1 MSPGTLQMSAEVD
14 ITPTKEETTS
24 GATSLVING
33 TAASKAPAAN
43 PKVIG
48 NSRAAASLKPRVS
61 NAAEMSPLRTLATGA
76 RIDWINVIEAAD
88 ADVYPYDST
97 RIVGSHVEW
106 NALQK
111 LYKRN
116 PIADSH
122 AAREHPE
129 VDRQNLPHQEV

>member
-48 NSRAAASLKPRVS
+48 NSRAAARLKPCVS
-61 NAAEMSPLRTLATGA
+61 NTAEMSPLKTLATGA

-88 ADVYPYDST
+88 ADV
-97 RIVGSHVEW
+97 
-106 NALQK
+106 
-111 LYKRN
+111 
-116 PIADSH
+116 
-122 AAREHPE
+122 
-129 VDRQNLPHQEV
+129 